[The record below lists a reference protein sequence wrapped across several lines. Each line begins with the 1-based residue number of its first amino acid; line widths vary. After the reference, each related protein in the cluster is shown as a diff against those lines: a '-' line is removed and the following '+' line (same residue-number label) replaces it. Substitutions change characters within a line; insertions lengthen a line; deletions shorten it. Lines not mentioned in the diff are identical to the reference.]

1 MAPRVTRSRRDDRV
15 EQILTDPKGYFE
27 RARRRA
33 EAEVRQE
40 MAREAKRTRGGP
52 APA

>member
-1 MAPRVTRSRRDDRV
+1 MAPRVNRSRRDDRV
-15 EQILTDPKGYFE
+15 EQILKDPKGYFD
-27 RARRRA
+27 RARQRA

-40 MAREAKRTRGGP
+40 MAREAKRTRP